1 MTAAQRRRLEALF
14 AAVAPCLGCVKQDL
28 VDTESLFP
36 DPDPDSELR
45 DCIDRLRQ
53 AQGLGPSDRPSEAEF
68 ERQRAE
74 TQARK
79 DRLTSIQRK
88 VLRTVPPAKRRTS
101 CPECVVRKR
110 DHDELTALAQRLSHS
125 CQLMKEAEEFKATF
139 DYEGSES

>member
-14 AAVAPCLGCVKQDL
+14 AAVAPCLGCVTQDL
-28 VDTESLFP
+28 VDTELLF
-36 DPDPDSELR
+36 PDPDSELR

-53 AQGLGPSDRPSEAEF
+53 AQGLGPSDRPSEADF

-101 CPECVVRKR
+101 CPKCVVRKR
-110 DHDELTALAQRLSHS
+110 DHDQLTAFVENRSLARQQR
-125 CQLMKEAEEFKATF
+125 KEDEEFMAASE
-139 DYEGSES
+139 DPGSAS